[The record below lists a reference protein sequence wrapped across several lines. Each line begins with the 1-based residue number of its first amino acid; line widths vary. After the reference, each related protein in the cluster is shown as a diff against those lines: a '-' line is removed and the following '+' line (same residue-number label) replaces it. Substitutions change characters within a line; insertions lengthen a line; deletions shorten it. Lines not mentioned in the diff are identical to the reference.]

1 MLNLKKDTVLLS
13 RFRLSEMLGQG
24 GMGQVWLVWDH
35 ELEIHIAAKIL
46 DPQLISD
53 PHRVQLLKNEC
64 RNTRRLA
71 HPNIVRVFDFHR
83 SEDLAFIS
91 MEYVHGQNLNDY
103 RRQHEPFGISQI
115 ISLIKPVVNA
125 LGYAHKMGLV
135 HRDVKAGNILI
146 DQRID
151 PRLTDFGI
159 AGVFKSG
166 PPALEITSG
175 GSLFCMSPQ
184 QLDNL
189 QPAPSDDIYALGVL
203 LYQMITGYPPFYPDI
218 TLDRIRHEP
227 PAPVNQ
233 RLGQL
238 AVDTVIPDSVETL
251 IAHMLAKAPADR
263 PRSMPEIEAFFD
275 RMLAAGNEPTLPPQS
290 PAADIIRQSPAPDQS
305 EMIAPVSV
313 TPTKKRQRLA
323 VNTHASLIKGA
334 SLLVAF
340 ILLVAGGLWLWHYL
354 ASQHREPA
362 APETPISEQ
371 NQTAPEATVVAPEQ
385 LPQTQPDPTRLAAEK
400 MEADNKLAEFM
411 QLKQTLEAKGVSKW
425 GAETYQDL
433 SQFADQAD
441 RLLIENQYGPAA
453 DKYAAA
459 IAKAQQ
465 LVDQMEPV
473 FKRLLAEGQSAIE
486 DGDGALAEEK
496 FSIALLINP
505 DNSIARDNLQRA
517 KNSETVMRLLE
528 SGTRHENEGN
538 LAAAHTDYQE
548 AARLDPA
555 SNSARQALA
564 RVDGRLRDQ
573 QYQQLM
579 SDGLTAIHNKN
590 YQLAQTKLRQAKALR
605 PESREVNDALIQVDQ
620 SLRLARIETYRRQAV
635 VSEQSENWQQALDTY
650 EQVLAVDSTVQF
662 AVQGKQRALKHIRID
677 KRLDFFLKQPALLE
691 SDLQLENARE
701 LMAEIEAMGSSGPR
715 LQNQYH
721 QLARIVTAAQTPV
734 KIILES
740 DSLTDIAVYRVGKLG
755 RFASRELNLRP
766 GSYTVVGT
774 RDGYQDVR
782 KKIIVKPEQEPM
794 RVTIRCEV
802 KI

>member
-1 MLNLKKDTVLLS
+1 
-13 RFRLSEMLGQG
+13 
-24 GMGQVWLVWDH
+24 
-35 ELEIHIAAKIL
+35 
-46 DPQLISD
+46 
-53 PHRVQLLKNEC
+53 
-64 RNTRRLA
+64 
-71 HPNIVRVFDFHR
+71 
-83 SEDLAFIS
+83 
-91 MEYVHGQNLNDY
+91 
-103 RRQHEPFGISQI
+103 
-115 ISLIKPVVNA
+115 
-125 LGYAHKMGLV
+125 
-135 HRDVKAGNILI
+135 
-146 DQRID
+146 
-151 PRLTDFGI
+151 
-159 AGVFKSG
+159 
-166 PPALEITSG
+166 
-175 GSLFCMSPQ
+175 
-184 QLDNL
+184 
-189 QPAPSDDIYALGVL
+189 
-203 LYQMITGYPPFYPDI
+203 
-218 TLDRIRHEP
+218 
-227 PAPVNQ
+227 
-233 RLGQL
+233 
-238 AVDTVIPDSVETL
+238 
-251 IAHMLAKAPADR
+251 
-263 PRSMPEIEAFFD
+263 
-275 RMLAAGNEPTLPPQS
+275 
-290 PAADIIRQSPAPDQS
+290 
-305 EMIAPVSV
+305 
-313 TPTKKRQRLA
+313 
-323 VNTHASLIKGA
+323 
-334 SLLVAF
+334 
-340 ILLVAGGLWLWHYL
+340 
-354 ASQHREPA
+354 
-362 APETPISEQ
+362 
-371 NQTAPEATVVAPEQ
+371 
-385 LPQTQPDPTRLAAEK
+385 
-400 MEADNKLAEFM
+400 
-411 QLKQTLEAKGVSKW
+411 
-425 GAETYQDL
+425 
-433 SQFADQAD
+433 
-441 RLLIENQYGPAA
+441 
-453 DKYAAA
+453 
-459 IAKAQQ
+459 
-465 LVDQMEPV
+465 
-473 FKRLLAEGQSAIE
+473 
-486 DGDGALAEEK
+486 
-496 FSIALLINP
+496 
-505 DNSIARDNLQRA
+505 NLQRA

-528 SGTRHENEGN
+528 SGNRHENEGN

-564 RVDGRLRDQ
+564 RVDGQLRDQ

-605 PESREVNDALIQVDQ
+605 PESREVKDALIQVDQ